1 MTAKKNQA
9 TMSVETSG
17 LVDVITDV
25 LHAASNDRTMP
36 MLCGIMLHTDKH
48 ENGSVLVA
56 TATDRFTLAQS
67 WIPASGEIPQ
77 LWIPRDDLKQLLP
90 LLRPFARRKDTTCE
104 IVVDGRDVTFRQNPL
119 PGMPV
124 MSVTVQV
131 QGAGNFPALDR
142 VFPKG
147 EPSNEVTVF
156 DARRLDVVMQV
167 AKRRREPI
175 RLVSYGAVAPA
186 WAYVGKQYRCLV
198 MPMRAGDTTV
208 SPWFDVPVTAKRRGA
223 AA

>member
-1 MTAKKNQA
+1 MTAKKKP
-9 TMSVETSG
+9 TISIGTSG
-17 LVDVITDV
+17 LVDVLSDV
-25 LHAASNDRTMP
+25 LPAAGNDATLP
-36 MLCGIMLHTDKH
+36 MIHGIMLHTGKH

-67 WIPASGEIPQ
+67 WIPAGGEIPQ

-104 IVVDGRDVTFRQNPL
+104 IVVDGRDVTFTQNPL

-124 MSVTVQV
+124 MSVTIQV
-131 QGAGNFPALDR
+131 EGSGDFPNLER

-147 EPSNEVTVF
+147 EPSNEVTTF
-156 DARRLDVVMQV
+156 DVRRLNVPMQV
-167 AKRRREPI
+167 AKRRGESI
-175 RLVSYGAVAPA
+175 RLVSYGATAPA
-186 WAYVGKQYRCLV
+186 WAYVGQQYRCLV
-198 MPMRAGDTTV
+198 MPMRANDTTV
-208 SPWFDVPVTAKRRGA
+208 SPWFEVPVTAKRRA